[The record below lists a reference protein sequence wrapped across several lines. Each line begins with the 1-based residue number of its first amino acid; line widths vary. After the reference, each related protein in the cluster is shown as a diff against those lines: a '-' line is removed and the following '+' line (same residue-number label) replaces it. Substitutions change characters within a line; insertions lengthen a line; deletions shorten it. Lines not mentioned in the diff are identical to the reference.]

1 MSDPLATLGWNEF
14 FAAQIQETPHSET
27 VPARVI
33 VQQKTSFIVA
43 AANGEY
49 RATVRGRLR
58 FLRGRQAD
66 MPVVGD
72 WVVFHPTPGERSGSI
87 RAVLQRRTAF
97 SRRAAGREEVEQ
109 VVAANIDIVFLV
121 TGLDDDYNLR
131 RIERYLAVAT
141 ASGVRPVIILNKAD
155 LCPSVDR
162 AVEEVRTISGGIP
175 IHATNARSASGIE
188 ALRMYLAPG
197 VTAAFLGSSGVGK
210 STLINSLLGHEK
222 FKTAE
227 VRKEDSRGRHTTTHR
242 ELVTL
247 PSGGNLIDTPGM
259 RELRLWGVEEGVEE
273 AFDDIEELASHCRFR
288 NCHHEQEPGCAVLK
302 AVEDGIL
309 DPARLESHRKLR
321 RETEHQIRRTEVRTR
336 QEQKAKDK
344 RLTRSYNRTTKPKR

>member
-1 MSDPLATLGWNEF
+1 MSDPLLNLGWNEF
-14 FAAQIQETPHSET
+14 FAAQIKQTPQAET

-33 VQQKTSFIVA
+33 VQQKTNFIVA
-43 AANGEY
+43 AADGEY

-58 FLRGRQAD
+58 FLSGHQAE
-66 MPVVGD
+66 MPAVGD
-72 WVVFHPTPGERSGSI
+72 WVVFQPTPGEHSGSI

-121 TGLDDDYNLR
+121 TGLDDNYSLR
-131 RIERYLAVAT
+131 RIERYLAVAA
-141 ASGVRPVIILNKAD
+141 ASGARPVIVLNKAD

-162 AVEEVRTISGGIP
+162 AVEEVRTISGGAP
-175 IHATNARSASGIE
+175 IHATNALSAAGIDSLRS
-188 ALRMYLAPG
+188 YLAPG

-210 STLINSLLGHEK
+210 STLINSLLGREK

-227 VRKEDSRGRHTTTHR
+227 VRKENSRGRHTTTHR

-247 PSGGNLIDTPGM
+247 PTGGNLIDTPGM
-259 RELRLWGVEEGVEE
+259 RELQLWGTEEAVEES
-273 AFDDIEELASHCRFR
+273 FDDIEELASRCKFRDCR
-288 NCHHEQEPGCAVLK
+288 HEREPGCAVLK
-302 AVEDGIL
+302 AVEDGTL

-321 RETEHQIRRTEVRTR
+321 REREHQVRKTDARTR
-336 QEQKAKDK
+336 REQKAGDK
-344 RLTRSYNRTTKPKR
+344 RLLRSYNRKTRRKR